1 VLDQVADWSQ
11 SKVKTAA
18 RGALKGKKGLLSALG
33 AAGLGT
39 AFNYLQDK
47 GSDLLGDGGNTRVQ

>member
-1 VLDQVADWSQ
+1 MLDQVADWSQ

-18 RGALKGKKGLLSALG
+18 RGALKGKKGLLSLLG

-47 GSDLLGDGGNTRVQ
+47 GSDLLDDGGNTRIQ